1 MIRLLLSSLLAIPC
15 AAEEWSKLPS
25 IPEPL
30 GVAAPFAGVSGGALV
45 VAGGANF
52 PDRMPWDGGKKV
64 WHDKV
69 WVLDK
74 PDGTWREAGKLPRP
88 LAYGVSVNVFDMVMC
103 IGGSDAERHYADV
116 VLLEWQD
123 GKLRVNYNH
132 TPGSLPVRLANA
144 AAAVSE
150 TQAVYVACGSTAPD
164 APEASRRVFRAGW
177 LERVLEWRELPPLP
191 AEPRILPV
199 AAAQGEAFYLFGG
212 AAIELKDGKPV
223 RRYLTDAWR
232 YSETEG
238 WKRLAEMPKSAVAAP
253 SPAPVAGGGIFIA
266 GGDDGSL
273 AGFSPPEKHPGFPG
287 AVLRYDIAAN
297 TWKETGKVPAPR
309 ATLPSVEWQGGF
321 VFPSGEVRPGV
332 RSPEVWKWSGQLEG
346 QTETKHD

>member
-1 MIRLLLSSLLAIPC
+1 MNRLFLSALLSVPC

-30 GVAAPFAGVSGGALV
+30 GVAAPFAGVSCGALI

-52 PDRMPWDGGKKV
+52 PDKMPWDGGKKV

-69 WVLDK
+69 WVLEK

-88 LAYGVSVNVFDMVMC
+88 LAYGVSVNVTGAVIC
-103 IGGSDAERHYADV
+103 VGGSDAGRHYAEV
-116 VLLEWQD
+116 VSLVWRD
-123 GKLRVNYNH
+123 GKLRVQNEG
-132 TPGSLPVRLANA
+132 TPGPLPISLANA

-150 TQAVYVACGSTAPD
+150 KEVVYVACGSTSPD
-164 APEASRRVFRAGW
+164 APVASRRVFRAGW
-177 LERVLEWRELPPLP
+177 RDKVLEWRELPPLP

-199 AAAQGEAFYLFGG
+199 AAAKGEAFYLFGG

-253 SPAPVAGGGIFIA
+253 SPAPVVGGGIYIA

-273 AGFSPPEKHPGFPG
+273 VGFSPPEKHPGFPG
-287 AVLRYDIAAN
+287 TMLRYDIAAN
-297 TWKETGKVPAPR
+297 AWKEAGKVPAPR
-309 ATLPSVEWQGGF
+309 ATLPMVEWQGGF